1 MTSETGT
8 YFKVIYSDIVKRL
21 PSFPIDDPSQ
31 NLQDCIKPDY
41 VNFVRAET
49 LAETHSLPK
58 DVITHLQELS
68 LMQYMW
74 DYNNLEGFE
83 KLIQEYHI
91 SQKERIRIGLLI
103 LNEKEYP
110 CFSFNRNTLNTIDE
124 NWAGNYGIPFQVER
138 EVKEANK
145 PNFISR
151 FITWLKNLFKKKE
164 AR

>member
-1 MTSETGT
+1 
-8 YFKVIYSDIVKRL
+8 
-21 PSFPIDDPSQ
+21 
-31 NLQDCIKPDY
+31 
-41 VNFVRAET
+41 
-49 LAETHSLPK
+49 
-58 DVITHLQELS
+58 
-68 LMQYMW
+68 MW

-83 KLIQEYHI
+83 NLIQAYNI

-124 NWAGNYGIPFQVER
+124 NWAGSYGIPFQVER
-138 EVKEANK
+138 EGKEAK

>member
-1 MTSETGT
+1 MVSETGT
-8 YFKVIYSDIVKRL
+8 YFKGIYDDIVKRL
-21 PSFPIDDPSQ
+21 PSFPNDDPSPNFQ
-31 NLQDCIKPDY
+31 ECIKTDY

-49 LAETHSLPK
+49 LAEAHNLPK
-58 DVITHLQELS
+58 ETITHLQELA

-83 KLIQEYHI
+83 NLIQAYNI

-124 NWAGNYGIPFQVER
+124 NWAGSYGIPFQVER
-138 EVKEANK
+138 EGKEAK

>member
-1 MTSETGT
+1 MDNESGT
-8 YFKVIYSDIVKRL
+8 YFKSIYDDIVKRL
-21 PSFPIDDPSQ
+21 PTFPSDDPSS
-31 NLQDCIKPDY
+31 NFRECIRPNY

-49 LAETHSLPK
+49 LAENHNLPK
-58 DVITHLQELS
+58 DIIAHLQELA

-83 KLIQEYHI
+83 KLIQEYRI

-110 CFSFNRNTLNTIDE
+110 CFSFSRNTLNNIDE
-124 NWAGNYGIPFQVER
+124 NWASNYGIPFQVER
-138 EVKEANK
+138 EVKEAK

-151 FITWLKNLFKKKE
+151 FITWLKNLFKKKVN
-164 AR
+164 